1 MDSHHL
7 LESVLVYLL
16 AAVIFVPLF
25 RRLGLGAILGYLAAG
40 ALIGPSALNFIAD
53 PDDALHF
60 SEFGVIMLLFVI
72 GLELAPEKLW
82 RMRNQIFLLGG
93 GQLLISAAA
102 LSLVFHFA
110 LGLDAQLS
118 MVLGLTLGL
127 SSTAF
132 AAQLM
137 GERGIL
143 ARPLGR
149 KGFSIL
155 LLQDLAVVPIL
166 ILVKVLAD
174 TSTSSSGN
182 WQQGATMVATLV
194 GYIIASRYLLNPLLK
209 LIASYGS
216 REVMT
221 AAALL
226 IVLGTALLMDNVG
239 LSMGLGAFAA
249 GIMLANSSYRHQL
262 ETDIEPFKGLLLGL
276 FFIAVGMMMDL
287 KLLLE
292 SPLLIVGG
300 AIALMTI
307 KFLIISSL
315 VRLWGHNFDES
326 VLLGLLLSQG
336 GEFAFVVMGQGL
348 VLDFFE
354 PALANQ
360 VALTVGISMAL
371 TSPLVALWSRHMAK
385 KDQKDTQSYDDIREI
400 DEPEVIVLGFGRFG
414 QIIGRML
421 SASGIPFTALDQNP
435 AHVDFVARFGNKVFY
450 GDGKRMDL
458 LEAAGLAHAKVL
470 AVCVNSEDSLSII
483 QQVKAHYPH
492 IQIIARAVNRVH
504 AYELHALGVEH
515 VHREYVGSGIEAA
528 KETLIALGFTEQQAI
543 ERTASFRLH
552 DEELLLRAV
561 KYKHD
566 EKALLELA
574 KQGRKELEE
583 LFTQDGVFRDKR

>member
-1 MDSHHL
+1 MDSHSL

-25 RRLGLGAILGYLAAG
+25 RRLGLGAILGYLTAG
-40 ALIGPSALNFIAD
+40 ALIGPSALNFISD
-53 PDDALHF
+53 PDEALHF
-60 SEFGVIMLLFVI
+60 AEFGVIMLLFVI

-82 RMRNQIFLLGG
+82 RMRNQILLLGG
-93 GQLLISAAA
+93 GQLA
-102 LSLVFHFA
+102 LSALA
-110 LGLDAQLS
+110 LGLFFYFVLGLGLQLS
-118 MVLGLTLGL
+118 IVLGLTLGL

-132 AAQLM
+132 AIQLM
-137 GERGIL
+137 GERGVL

-174 TSTSSSGN
+174 SSNSGN
-182 WQQGATMVATLV
+182 LQQGLMMVATLV
-194 GYIIASRYLLNPLLK
+194 GYIITSRYLLNPILK
-209 LIASYGS
+209 TIAAYGS

-226 IVLGTALLMDNVG
+226 IVLGTAVLMEKVG

-287 KLLLE
+287 RLLLE
-292 SPLLIVGG
+292 APLLIFGG
-300 AIALMTI
+300 ALLLMSI
-307 KFLIISSL
+307 KILIIAVL
-315 VRLWGHNFDES
+315 ARGWGHSFQEC

-336 GEFAFVVMGQGL
+336 GEFAFVVMSQGL
-348 VLDFFE
+348 ALDFFDA
-354 PALANQ
+354 ALTNQ
-360 VALTVGISMAL
+360 VALTVSVSMAF
-371 TSPLVALWSRHMAK
+371 TSPLVSLWSRFGKARETNDQRDFDEMA
-385 KDQKDTQSYDDIREI
+385 DA

-421 SASGIPFTALDQNP
+421 SASGIPFTALDKNP
-435 AHVDFVARFGNKVFY
+435 SHVEFVARFGNKVFY

-458 LEAAGLAHAKVL
+458 LEAAGLKHAKVL

-483 QQVKAHYPH
+483 EQVREHYPH
-492 IQIIARAVNRVH
+492 IEIIARALSRLH
-504 AYELHALGVEH
+504 AYELHARGVQH
-515 VHREYVGSGIEAA
+515 VHREYVGSGLEAA
-528 KETLIALGFTEQQAI
+528 KETLVALGFTEQQAI
-543 ERTASFRLH
+543 ERTARFRSH
-552 DEELLLRAV
+552 DNELLQRAIQH
-561 KYKHD
+561 KHD
-566 EKALLELA
+566 QEALFELA
-574 KQGRKELEE
+574 KQGRKELED
-583 LFTQDGVFRDKR
+583 LFTQDDVFRGKH